1 MFKLMFKFIINVKHF
16 KNTVCLLAL
25 ICLSPTVLAETSAAP
40 TLRIEVPFIELHS
53 GPSAGYPVVSVVEK
67 NEQVTLLI
75 KRTTWIKVKNKRGI
89 EGWFHEDALLGLSK
103 DGQAIT
109 QNQISQQDVINRDI
123 EAGVMYGDLEGA
135 NFYNIYGG
143 YSFTPVFSVELSAG
157 KALGSISDSDVFEI
171 MLMSQP
177 LPDLIVI
184 PYIGVGAGL
193 INTKP
198 HSVIADSQAREST
211 LMSGAVGI
219 KYHIARNFL
228 VRAEYKLS
236 LALTDRDENEE
247 IQTWKIGFS
256 VFF

>member
-1 MFKLMFKFIINVKHF
+1 MFKYFI
-16 KNTVCLLAL
+16 NTLCILAFF
-25 ICLSPTVLAETSAAP
+25 CLSPAVLADTSAP
-40 TLRIEVPFIELHS
+40 TLRIEAAFIELHS
-53 GPSAGYPVVSVVEK
+53 GPSAGYPVVAVIEK
-67 NEQVTLLI
+67 NQQVTLLV
-75 KRTTWIKVKNKRGI
+75 KRTSWIKVKNKRGI
-89 EGWFHEDALLGLSK
+89 EGWFHEDNLVGFSK
-103 DGQAIT
+103 DGAAIG
-109 QNQISQQDVINRDI
+109 QHLISQQDVINRDI

-135 NFYNIYGG
+135 NFYNVFAG
-143 YSFTPVFSVELSAG
+143 YAFTPVFNLEVSAG

-177 LPDLIVI
+177 FPDLIVI

-193 INTKP
+193 ISTTP
-198 HSVIADSQAREST
+198 HSVIADPQARKST
-211 LMSGAVGI
+211 LMSGALGI